1 MKKGNADI
9 SHRVVIFIFE
19 LLFVIIVTLSIF
31 YVVSSF
37 TTRKMDV
44 SSFESNLLLLRTVY
58 SPNCFAYEDVKVYP
72 GIIDSNKFKAD
83 RFDSCLKSN
92 YYFKASLLNSKKE
105 IYTNETEFKINQQF
119 CNFKD
124 KYSCSSRSQY
134 VLVKDNDIVAQDILK
149 VEAVLKK

>member
-19 LLFVIIVTLSIF
+19 LLFVIVVTLSIF
-31 YVVSSF
+31 YVVSTF
-37 TTRKMDV
+37 TTRKLDV
-44 SSFESNLLLLRTVY
+44 SAFESNLLLLRTVY

-72 GIIDSNKFKAD
+72 GIIDLNKFKVD
-83 RFDSCLKSN
+83 RFDSCLKGN
-92 YYFKASLLNSKKE
+92 YYFKASLSNSKKE

-119 CNFKD
+119 CTFKD

-134 VLVKDNDIVAQDILK
+134 VLVRDSDSIIQDILK
-149 VEAVLKK
+149 VEVVFKK

>member
-9 SHRVVIFIFE
+9 SHRVVVFIFE

-44 SSFESNLLLLRTVY
+44 SGFESNLLLLRTVY
-58 SPNCFAYEDVKVYP
+58 SPSCFAYEDVKVYP
-72 GIIDSNKFKAD
+72 GIIDLGKFKAD

-92 YYFKASLLNSKKE
+92 YYFKAALLNSKKE
-105 IYTNETEFKINQQF
+105 IYTNEAEFKINQQF
-119 CNFKD
+119 CSFKD
-124 KYSCSSRSQY
+124 KYSCNSRSQY
-134 VLVKDNDIVAQDILK
+134 VLVKDSDSITKDILR